1 MLRQAE
7 LSANKLQQQC
17 GRTLTVLVDAIE
29 GNQAI
34 ARSQADAPEI
44 DGLVYVQD
52 GASLSV
58 GEFAQVIVID
68 TDTYD
73 LYAEPCL

>member
-58 GEFAQVIVID
+58 GEFAQVSVID

>member
-1 MLRQAE
+1 
-7 LSANKLQQQC
+7 
-17 GRTLTVLVDAIE
+17 VLVDAIE

-44 DGLVYVQD
+44 DGLVYVQN
-52 GASLSV
+52 GASLNV
-58 GEFAQVIVID
+58 GELAQVTVID

-73 LYAEPCL
+73 LYAKPCI